1 MPRILE
7 TLAGLWPR
15 RATTAAAAAAAAD
28 EAKASATGPLIVL
41 ETLGRPVWTPR
52 DYEAFA
58 REGFMQ
64 NAIVGPPQA
73 PLPRAPAR
81 LALRARLAA
90 PRRCNSEARPRAG
103 RRTCFRFPPT

>member
-1 MPRILE
+1 MSRILE
-7 TLAGLWPR
+7 TLAGLWSRP
-15 RATTAAAAAAAAD
+15 AMPAAASHAAA

-64 NAIVGPPQA
+64 NAIVY
-73 PLPRAPAR
+73 RAVRMIAE
-81 LALRARLAA
+81 AA
-90 PRRCNSEARPRAG
+90 ASRPRRHDEG
-103 RRTCFRFPPT
+103 D